1 MNRDRD
7 GEREIEREGRVRRRR
22 FVRFALRVKDS
33 RWMETLKRRSLML
46 LRLLSRRRQSADAD
60 RNYDD
65 YDDDDGFDRILSRRC
80 RSRRRYRICL

>member
-1 MNRDRD
+1 
-7 GEREIEREGRVRRRR
+7 
-22 FVRFALRVKDS
+22 
-33 RWMETLKRRSLML
+33 METLKRRSLML

>member
-1 MNRDRD
+1 
-7 GEREIEREGRVRRRR
+7 
-22 FVRFALRVKDS
+22 
-33 RWMETLKRRSLML
+33 METLKRRSLVL
-46 LRLLSRRRQSADAD
+46 LRLLSRRRRRRQSADAD